1 MATALFDTW
10 TDRYDLWFA
19 TPIGQLVRWY
29 EAELLLKFLE
39 PQPGERIL
47 DVGCGTGIFTAD
59 VLKSGAGVT
68 GIDLSASMLTKA
80 ILRGGDTFVGICADM
95 CALPFGDNSFD
106 RVFSMTA
113 IEFVA
118 DGAKAIAELNRVV
131 KPGGRVVVTSL
142 NSLSPWAEQRRQKAA
157 RDGHSLFENVHF
169 RSPEEMR
176 SLLSTDG
183 ESRTA
188 IHFLKQD
195 PVDKVPAIEQ
205 RGMEQHLETG
215 AFLAIRWDKVMAE

>member
-10 TDRYDLWFA
+10 TDRYDSWFA

-29 EAELLLKFLE
+29 EAELLLSFLD

-47 DVGCGTGIFTAD
+47 DVGCGTGIFTVD
-59 VLKSGAGVT
+59 VLKSGARVT
-68 GIDLSASMLTKA
+68 GIDLSAAMLA
-80 ILRGGDTFVGICADM
+80 RAVQRGGDHFAGLCADM
-95 CALPFGDNSFD
+95 CALPFADNSFD

-118 DGAKAIAELNRVV
+118 DAARAIAELNRVV

-142 NSLSPWAEQRRQKAA
+142 NSLRPWAEQRRRKAA
-157 RDGHSLFENVHF
+157 TAGHSLFEQAHF

-176 SLLSTDG
+176 SLIPAPS
-183 ESRTA
+183 ESKTA
-188 IHFLKQD
+188 IHFRKQD
-195 PVDKVPAIEQ
+195 PVDRIPAIERQ
-205 RGMEQHLETG
+205 GMAQNLETG
-215 AFLAIRWDKVMAE
+215 ALLAIRWDKG

>member
-1 MATALFDTW
+1 MATTALFDSW
-10 TDRYDLWFA
+10 TDRYDSWFT

-29 EAELLLKFLE
+29 EAELLLTFLA

-59 VLKSGAGVT
+59 VLKSGAWVT
-68 GIDLSASMLTKA
+68 GIDLSASMLSLA
-80 ILRGGDTFVGICADM
+80 LARGGDTFAGLCADM
-95 CALPFGDNSFD
+95 CALPFADNSFD
-106 RVFSMTA
+106 RIFSMTA

-118 DGAKAIAELNRVV
+118 DGAKAIAELDRVV

-142 NSLSPWAEQRRQKAA
+142 NSLSPWAEQRRRKAA
-157 RDGHSLFENVHF
+157 SEGHPLFENVHF

-176 SLLSTDG
+176 SLVSG
-183 ESRTA
+183 VCESKTA

-195 PVDKVPAIEQ
+195 PVEKVAEIEQ
-205 RGMEQHLETG
+205 KGMEQDLQTG
-215 AFLAIRWDKVMAE
+215 AFLAVKWDKTA

>member
-1 MATALFDTW
+1 MATSLFDTW
-10 TDRYDLWFA
+10 TDRYDSWFA

-29 EAELLLKFLE
+29 EAELLLSFLE

-59 VLKSGAGVT
+59 VLKSGAWVT
-68 GIDLSASMLTKA
+68 GIDLSVSMLAKA
-80 ILRGGDTFVGICADM
+80 IARGGDNFAGLCADM
-95 CALPFGDNSFD
+95 CALPFGDNIFD

-113 IEFVA
+113 IEFVDDA
-118 DGAKAIAELNRVV
+118 AKAIAELNRVV

-142 NSLSPWAEQRRQKAA
+142 NSLSPWAEQRRKKA
-157 RDGHSLFENVHF
+157 DTEGHSLFGRAHF

-176 SLLSTDG
+176 RLVPG
-183 ESRTA
+183 PCRIKTA

-195 PVDKVPAIEQ
+195 PVDKVPEIEQ
-205 RGMEQHLETG
+205 KGMDQNLETG
-215 AFLAIRWDKVMAE
+215 AFLAVRWDKVV

>member
-10 TDRYDLWFA
+10 TDRYDNWFA
-19 TPIGQLVRWY
+19 SPIGQLVRWY
-29 EAELLLKFLE
+29 EAELLLHFLE

-47 DVGCGTGIFTAD
+47 DVGCGTGIFTVD
-59 VLKSGAGVT
+59 VLKSGAWVT
-68 GIDLSASMLTKA
+68 GIDLSASMLSRA
-80 ILRGGDTFVGICADM
+80 VARGGASFSGLCANM
-95 CALPFGDNSFD
+95 CALPFADNSFD

-118 DGAKAIAELNRVV
+118 DGAQAIAELNRVV

-142 NSLSPWAEQRRQKAA
+142 NSLSPWAEQRRHKAA
-157 RDGHSLFENVHF
+157 TKGHALFEEAHF

-176 SLLSTDG
+176 SLVPVICQSK
-183 ESRTA
+183 TA

-195 PVDKVPAIEQ
+195 PVDKVPDIE
-205 RGMEQHLETG
+205 RKGMEQNLETG
-215 AFLAIRWDKVMAE
+215 AFLAVRWDKV